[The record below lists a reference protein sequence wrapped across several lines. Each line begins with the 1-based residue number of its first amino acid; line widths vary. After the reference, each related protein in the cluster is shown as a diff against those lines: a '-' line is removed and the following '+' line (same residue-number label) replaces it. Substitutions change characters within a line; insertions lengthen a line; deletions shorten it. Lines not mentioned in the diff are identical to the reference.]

1 MNKTPIGGVLRV
13 GLTGGSATGKSTV
26 AAIFA
31 ELGATIID
39 ADAIAGRLLQTGT
52 DAYRET
58 VERFG
63 ESILMPDGR
72 IDRARLA
79 LLIFSD
85 PERRKTLEAILHPR
99 IHEEEERQVERL
111 AKRPGLQIVVTDA
124 ALLVETGAYR
134 RYDRLVVTSCR
145 EKTQL
150 RRLTEDRRL
159 DPDEAMQ
166 RIRSQLPSHAK
177 VRVADHHLDTDR
189 PLEETRR
196 AVQRLYSEM
205 KKMAGR

>member
-1 MNKTPIGGVLRV
+1 MRLR
-13 GLTGGSATGKSTV
+13 
-26 AAIFA
+26 F
-31 ELGATIID
+31 
-39 ADAIAGRLLQTGT
+39 
-52 DAYRET
+52 
-58 VERFG
+58 
-63 ESILMPDGR
+63 
-72 IDRARLA
+72 
-79 LLIFSD
+79 
-85 PERRKTLEAILHPR
+85 
-99 IHEEEERQVERL
+99 
-111 AKRPGLQIVVTDA
+111 RPGLQIVVTDA

-159 DPDEAMQ
+159 DSDEAMQ

-189 PLEETRR
+189 PLEETRHE
-196 AVQRLYSEM
+196 VQRLYTEM